1 MDTHADAQMTALRH
15 RRLGA
20 QDDPGAGSRTDKGIG
35 RPSRKAEQRRATE
48 ELAPV
53 DLVIGELL
61 LELRD
66 PAVFLCFGHHMPP
79 SFGPPGPRNMI
90 AHIAQPGNG
99 DQETSSYLLS
109 VTAAVLGLRVQNR
122 STQRRHAV
130 VQRVAVEHGVA
141 AEADEIVSPAVEIC
155 TLLRGRGKNRSRL
168 AGLATG
174 SGDAIQGGKE
184 ARMLQLVGDTERDAE
199 IELADPDRIDALE

>member
-20 QDDPGAGSRTDKGIG
+20 RDDPGAGSRTDKGIG

-109 VTAAVLGLRVQNR
+109 VTAAVLSPPAPDPRPQNPHPPPPR
-122 STQRRHAV
+122 APRKHRRA
-130 VQRVAVEHGVA
+130 RP
-141 AEADEIVSPAVEIC
+141 AE
-155 TLLRGRGKNRSRL
+155 R
-168 AGLATG
+168 
-174 SGDAIQGGKE
+174 
-184 ARMLQLVGDTERDAE
+184 
-199 IELADPDRIDALE
+199 